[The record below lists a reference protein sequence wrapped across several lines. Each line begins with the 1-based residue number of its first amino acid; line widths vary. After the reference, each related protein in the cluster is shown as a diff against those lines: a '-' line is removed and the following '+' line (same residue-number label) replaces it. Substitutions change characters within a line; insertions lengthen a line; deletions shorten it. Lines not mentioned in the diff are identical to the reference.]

1 MSIFDCLGRKDGMVF
16 EKGVAEETRGV
27 INLEERIAERRG
39 GLDLTKESFG
49 LVSKLVPKT
58 QPNGSLVL
66 SGWVDW

>member
-16 EKGVAEETRGV
+16 EKGVAEEARGV
-27 INLEERIAERRG
+27 INLEERIAEGRG
-39 GLDLTKESFG
+39 GLDLTKESFR

-66 SGWVDW
+66 LGWVDW